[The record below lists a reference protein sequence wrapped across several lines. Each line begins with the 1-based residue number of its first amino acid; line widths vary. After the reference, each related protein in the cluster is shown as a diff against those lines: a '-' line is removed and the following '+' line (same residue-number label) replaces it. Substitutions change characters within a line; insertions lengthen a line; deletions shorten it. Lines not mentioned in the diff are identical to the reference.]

1 MLSINNMEDK
11 DNNST
16 FSNDQL
22 ELISDQSY
30 IRRKN
35 ELIRMVSNRMARIE
49 SEIQEKPIQSL
60 LPQTLRGKR
69 GKISK
74 GENYLGMPWVALDAP
89 AVFERKSILAF
100 RHLFL
105 WGYSLSVNL
114 HISGHF
120 LEHIEL
126 AKLKNLKNENW
137 FHLTGADAF
146 LHHYE
151 ANIHSPIKELNE
163 DIIGQ
168 QGYLKLVSFTSLK
181 DFAFFERNCFQ
192 FIEKINRSGLIRNL

>member
-1 MLSINNMEDK
+1 MEDK

-22 ELISDQSY
+22 ELISDQNY
-30 IRRKN
+30 IHRKN
-35 ELIRMVSNRMARIE
+35 DLIRMVSYQMARIE
-49 SEIQEKPIQSL
+49 SEIQESPVQSM
-60 LPQTLRGKR
+60 LPQTLRSKR

-89 AVFERKSILAF
+89 AIFEKRSILAF

-105 WGYSLSVNL
+105 WGYSLSINL

-120 LEHIEL
+120 LEQIEL
-126 AKLKNLKNENW
+126 AKLTDLKNENW
-137 FHLTGADAF
+137 FHLTGDNAF

-151 ANIHSPIKELNE
+151 GGLHISLKELNE
-163 DIIGQ
+163 DVIRQ
-168 QGYLKLVSFTSLK
+168 QGYLKLVAFTSLK
-181 DFAFFERNCFQ
+181 DYAFFERNCFQ